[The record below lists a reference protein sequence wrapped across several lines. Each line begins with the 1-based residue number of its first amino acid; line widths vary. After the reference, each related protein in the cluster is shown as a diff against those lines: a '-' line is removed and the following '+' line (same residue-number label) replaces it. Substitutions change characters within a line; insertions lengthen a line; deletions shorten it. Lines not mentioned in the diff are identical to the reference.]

1 VKGRAFVVTTSLAAL
16 CGCGGT
22 AAATRS
28 ETQSTAARPAPVPR
42 QSHGY
47 RLVGNA
53 FAIREPHDNGA
64 ISFQA
69 RFRINKRPAVDP
81 AGGPKLHV
89 DLAGEGPETAP
100 SRVGLRTRWCY
111 ASEIANDY
119 ETIPADAKEL
129 ALSIRVGAIG
139 DHTTIGDQIR
149 VVTPGKAFAKAYAQ
163 LGCKA

>member
-1 VKGRAFVVTTSLAAL
+1 VKRLVFMLATSLAAL

-28 ETQSTAARPAPVPR
+28 DTQSTAARPAAVSR

-47 RLVGNA
+47 RLVGSA
-53 FAIREPHDNGA
+53 FAIREPHDNGT
-64 ISFQA
+64 ISFQV
-69 RFRINKRPAVDP
+69 RFRINKRPAVDR

-100 SRVGLRTRWCY
+100 SRVGRRTRWCY

-119 ETIPADAKEL
+119 KTIPADAKEL

-139 DHTTIGDQIR
+139 DHTSIGDQIR
-149 VVTPGKAFAKAYAQ
+149 VVTPAKAFVKAYKQ